1 MEPMKPVVMVMSCE
15 EASATLYTCIPENS
29 SSERVEETTK
39 ELLSFSV
46 MMLVFTC
53 QVCFRKLL
61 GSDFGKIG
69 SCCLE
74 NFPAVC
80 ISFDAGDESLAG
92 TKCVQ

>member
-46 MMLVFTC
+46 MILVFTC
-53 QVCFRKLL
+53 QVYFTKL
-61 GSDFGKIG
+61 
-69 SCCLE
+69 
-74 NFPAVC
+74 
-80 ISFDAGDESLAG
+80 
-92 TKCVQ
+92 